1 MYECAVLDIE
11 RGQLPAINPAP
22 ANALPC
28 QNSWGYTEGNHFKT
42 PYELICNL
50 IDVVSK
56 NGCLMLNVGPKADG
70 TICDEEAHA
79 AGNRKMDE
87 EKRRRRF
94 TAPHPTGFLVKA
106 PPIPAAPSGKSSPLP
121 KRISA
126 LLIGLVSFMCLQ

>member
-11 RGQLPAINPAP
+11 RGQLPAINPRPWQNDTAI
-22 ANALPC
+22 AK
-28 QNSWGYTEGNHFKT
+28 NSWGYTEGNHFKT

-87 EKRRRRF
+87 EKRRGDLRHL
-94 TAPHPTGFLVKA
+94 T
-106 PPIPAAPSGKSSPLP
+106 LP
-121 KRISA
+121 D
-126 LLIGLVSFMCLQ
+126 FW